1 MCFSQE
7 WKTLCPHFSPEQ
19 GRSNPTPWQRCKIQV
34 PGDGERARRQEVK
47 PRRVRT
53 CQALAP
59 GTGWWR
65 GSSASQQPEPAAE
78 GAEEWPS
85 TSQQLYGEE
94 TAAGRGGNGQG
105 GLREPRSTMHRLHPA
120 RIQLNN
126 RKKL

>member
-1 MCFSQE
+1 M
-7 WKTLCPHFSPEQ
+7 
-19 GRSNPTPWQRCKIQV
+19 

-47 PRRVRT
+47 PRGVRS

-65 GSSASQQPEPAAE
+65 GSSAEPAAE

-105 GLREPRSTMHRLHPA
+105 RLREPRSTMHRPHPA